1 LLINNYWALKNAN
14 RGKNGLLILGY
25 KKTQYCKNCEGMD

>member
-14 RGKNGLLILGY
+14 RGKNGLLISGY
-25 KKTQYCKNCEGMD
+25 KKHPIL